1 MKKTFIISLF
11 GLLLFA
17 ACNDLN
23 IPPENIVTDEDL
35 LSNESGMKIYMA
47 RMYSNMPFEDFKYIA
62 KWGLNFNSWLGST
75 GIEGTGEA
83 LDRDDICRAFVGE
96 DTPYWQR
103 QDNSYRGDAYGL
115 LRDANHL
122 IENLPKF
129 QSNFPEVT
137 YNDYLGEGY
146 FVRAFVFYAMAKRF
160 GGIPLVTKEIQYSTN
175 NDEMEVP
182 RATEKE
188 TWDQILADFDQ
199 AVNLMNPTSSVS
211 GYANKYVALA
221 YKSEAMLY
229 AGCVA
234 KYNETVTGHLTGFG
248 LKTGVRV
255 IGFAEDEW
263 QEVSKKYF
271 REAYL
276 AAREIIN
283 SGNYSLYKKKWSAT
297 DREAQYQNMVDMFSD
312 LSSPENIFVKEYLYP
327 TLTHG
332 YDAYSAPFIFHA
344 PLSSG
349 TCPTLDFLELFDGF
363 DRYPDGT
370 VKVTDG
376 NSNATGNYLM
386 FDNPMDFFKDAEP
399 RLRAYVIFPGDMFK
413 GTEIEIRAGVYTGAA
428 PIRPFF
434 SNYSY
439 ATAETGYQ
447 LLSAYQQPKSLYLSP
462 REGNSQELVPYDIN
476 GNGIIDTGDTITA
489 AGANG
494 PFYDNGESC
503 LAGLYARK
511 WLNPDPSFVA
521 GEGKS
526 AQPFILMRYA
536 DVLLDAAEAAVEL
549 ALAGEASPDGS
560 NLMQTATEAVN
571 LIRERAGATLL
582 TSTITPDET
591 GRNIVRKERRKELA
605 FEHKTKWDLRRWRV
619 QHYDGRDGFWGE
631 NRDKNAYSYDSRYRF
646 RGLYPFF
653 STQARKYF
661 FDAHFQW
668 TSLKTFEYNAVDY
681 YFAIPGG
688 EVSKSSVIDQQP
700 NR

>member
-11 GLLLFA
+11 GLLLFT
-17 ACNDLN
+17 ACMDLN
-23 IPPENIVTDEDL
+23 IPPKNIVTDEDL
-35 LSNESGMKIYMA
+35 MSNESGLKIYLA
-47 RMYSNMPFEDFKYIA
+47 RMYSNMPIEDFKYLA
-62 KWGLNFNSWLGST
+62 KWGFNYNSWLGAM

-83 LDRDDICRAFVGE
+83 LDRDDICRAFIGE
-96 DTPYWQR
+96 DTPYW
-103 QDNSYRGDAYGL
+103 SMAFFL
-115 LRDANHL
+115 LRDANHM
-122 IENLPKF
+122 IETLPKF
-129 QSNFPEVT
+129 QANFPEAT
-137 YNDYLGEGY
+137 YNDYLGEAY

-160 GGIPLVTKEIQYSTN
+160 GGIPLVTKEIQYPAAA
-175 NDEMEVP
+175 DELEVP

-199 AVNLMNPTSSVS
+199 AAQLMKPASPVQ

-234 KYNETVTGHLTGFG
+234 KYNETVTGRLTGFG
-248 LKTGVRV
+248 LRTGVRV
-255 IGFAEDEW
+255 IGFADDEW
-263 QEVSKKYF
+263 QAASKKYF

-276 AAREIIN
+276 AAQEIIN
-283 SGNYSLYKKKWSAT
+283 SKVYSLYKKKWSAT
-297 DREAQYQNMVDMFSD
+297 DRDAQYQNMVDMFSD
-312 LSSPENIFVKEYLYP
+312 LSSPENIFVREYLYP

-332 YDAYSAPFIFHA
+332 YDAYSAPFIFRA

-363 DRYPDGT
+363 ERYPDGT

-376 NSNATGNYLM
+376 NSNANGNYLLY
-386 FDNPMDFFKDAEP
+386 DTPMDFFKNAEP
-399 RLRAYVIFPGDMFK
+399 RLRAYVIFPSDMFK
-413 GTEIEIRAGVYTGAA
+413 GQEIEIRAGVYTGAT
-428 PIRPFF
+428 PIKPLF
-434 SNYSY
+434 SDYSY
-439 ATAETGYQ
+439 ATADTRYQ
-447 LLSAYQQPKSLYLSP
+447 QLSAYQAPKSLFLSA
-462 REGNSQELVPYDIN
+462 RDGNGQELVPYDKD
-476 GNGIIDTGDTITA
+476 GNGVIDRGDTITA

-511 WLNPDPSFVA
+511 WLNPDPSFVP

-549 ALAGEASPDGS
+549 AMAGEASPDGS
-560 NLMQTATEAVN
+560 NMMQTATDAVN

-582 TSTITPDET
+582 ASNITSDET

-605 FEHKTKWDLRRWRV
+605 FEQKTKWDLRRWRV

-631 NRDKNAYSYDSRYRF
+631 VRDKNAFSSDSHYRF

-661 FDAHFQW
+661 FDARFQW
-668 TSLKTFEYNAVDY
+668 TSSKIFEYNAIDY

-688 EVSKSSVIDQQP
+688 EVSKSLVIDQQP